1 MLPVF
6 KIAHTKENFKKW
18 NQTGQEITQ
27 NLQWHSRSYWFSAFF
42 YNHLVERFQKRTQR
56 YTAEL
61 VVGGVLVTV
70 LVSGF
75 FIGWT
80 NAVKVLLLFGASGFF
95 MIIGSWLRAARD
107 DEQAKEITKGN
118 GK

>member
-1 MLPVF
+1 MESNGTGNNTQFAVAFAVLLVF
-6 KIAHTKENFKKW
+6 
-18 NQTGQEITQ
+18 G
-27 NLQWHSRSYWFSAFF
+27 FF

-61 VVGGVLVTV
+61 VVGGVLATV

-75 FIGWT
+75 FIGWI